1 MQTML
6 IVLATAYMLLAIG
19 SGMYCGRM
27 ISNEH
32 VGLALLAVAI
42 LLIATLIGL
51 NREQV
56 ALFWQVLVAGF
67 ASYFL
72 SFGTWTL
79 VG

>member
-1 MQTML
+1 MHTVS

-19 SGMYCGRM
+19 AGIYCGRI

-32 VGLALLAVAI
+32 LGLALLAVA
-42 LLIATLIGL
+42 LLLTATLVGL

-56 ALFWQVLVAGF
+56 AVFWQVLVAGF
-67 ASYFL
+67 AGYFL
-72 SFGTWTL
+72 SFGTWAL